1 MAYSETIKL
10 VTGDTEPMLTITLR
24 DANTAAPGQTL
35 DENDSNTWAPIDLTG
50 ATVRLRMRAIGST
63 TVKSVLTMAIS
74 NALNG
79 VVTTNFPTGTLD
91 TSGTFEGEIEI
102 TYPTG
107 GIQTLQ
113 DLIKFQIR
121 KDFD

>member
-50 ATVRLRMRAIGST
+50 ATVRLRMRAIGSS

-91 TSGTFEGEIEI
+91 TAGTFEGEIEI

-113 DLIKFQIR
+113 DLIKFKIR
-121 KDFD
+121 NDFD

>member
-10 VTGDTEPMLTITLR
+10 VTGDTEPLLTITLR

-50 ATVRLRMRAIGST
+50 ATVRLRMRAIGSS

-91 TSGTFEGEIEI
+91 TAGTFEGEIEI

-113 DLIKFQIR
+113 DLIKFKIR

>member
-50 ATVRLRMRAIGST
+50 ATVRLRMREIGST

-91 TSGTFEGEIEI
+91 TSGTFEGEVEI